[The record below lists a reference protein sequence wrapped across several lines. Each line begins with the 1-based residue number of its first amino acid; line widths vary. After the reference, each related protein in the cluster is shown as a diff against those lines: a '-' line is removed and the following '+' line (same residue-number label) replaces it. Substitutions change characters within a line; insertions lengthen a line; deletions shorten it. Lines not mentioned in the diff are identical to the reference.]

1 MKRIVLFLAT
11 NLAVVVVL
19 NFFLNIALRV
29 FNVDPSG
36 ISGLLVM
43 AAIFGMGGS
52 LISLCISKW
61 IAIRATGAEII
72 KNPTNETERWLI
84 ETVQR
89 HARTVGIGM
98 PDVAIY
104 PGHEL
109 NAFATGMDKNH
120 ALVAVSHGLLQRMHR
135 DEIEGVLG
143 HEISHI
149 SNGDM
154 VTLTLIQGVVNT
166 VVILLSRIIGQLV
179 DHALSGRREE
189 HAGASYGIGGFIATM
204 VAQIVL
210 GILAS
215 VIVLWFSRQREFR
228 ADAGSASVVGRDKM
242 VAALKRLSIATQK
255 EPDSALPQE
264 LTAFGISGQK
274 RWLTWF
280 MSHPPL
286 EERINRLMQMQIKT
300 RA

>member
-19 NFFLNIALRV
+19 SFFLNIALRV

-36 ISGLLVM
+36 ISGLLLM

-52 LISLCISKW
+52 FISLCISKW
-61 IAIRATGAEII
+61 IALRATGAEII

-89 HARTVGIGM
+89 QARAVGIGM

-104 PGHEL
+104 PAHEF
-109 NAFATGMDKNH
+109 NAFATGMNKNH
-120 ALVAVSHGLLQRMHR
+120 ALVAVSHGLLQRMNR

-149 SNGDM
+149 ANGDM
-154 VTLTLIQGVVNT
+154 ITLTLIQGVINT

-179 DHALSGRREE
+179 DQALSGRREE
-189 HAGASYGIGGFIATM
+189 HGGASTGMGGFIATM

-210 GILAS
+210 GFLAS
-215 VIVLWFSRQREFR
+215 LIVLWFSRQREFR
-228 ADAGSASVVGRDKM
+228 ADAGSASVAGRDKM
-242 VAALKRLSIATQK
+242 VAALKRLNMATQSQS
-255 EPDSALPQE
+255 ENALPKE
-264 LTAFGISGQK
+264 LAAFGISGQK
-274 RWLTWF
+274 RWLTLF

-286 EERINRLMQMQIKT
+286 EERIKRLMQIKT
-300 RA
+300 RV

>member
-11 NLAVVVVL
+11 NLAVVLVL

-36 ISGLLVM
+36 ISGLLLI

-61 IAIRATGAEII
+61 IALRATGAEII

-89 HARTVGIGM
+89 QARAVGIGM

-104 PGHEL
+104 PAHEF

-120 ALVAVSHGLLQRMHR
+120 ALVAVSHGLLQRMNR

-149 SNGDM
+149 ANGDM
-154 VTLTLIQGVVNT
+154 ITLTLIQGVINT

-179 DHALSGRREE
+179 DQSLSGRREE
-189 HAGASYGIGGFIATM
+189 HGGASYGMGGFIATM

-210 GILAS
+210 GFLAS
-215 VIVLWFSRQREFR
+215 LIVLWFSRQREFR
-228 ADAGSASVVGRDKM
+228 ADAGSAAVAGRDKM
-242 VAALKRLSIATQK
+242 VAALKRLDMATQSHS
-255 EPDSALPQE
+255 ENALPKE

-274 RWLTWF
+274 RWLTLF

-286 EERINRLMQMQIKT
+286 EERIKRLMQVKT
-300 RA
+300 RV